1 MFSID
6 YPFEYTK
13 VATEWISAAA
23 ITELE
28 RARVCYQNAI
38 AILRL

>member
-6 YPFEYTK
+6 YPFEDTK

-23 ITELE
+23 VTEAE
-28 RARVCYQNAI
+28 RARVCHQNAT

>member
-6 YPFEYTK
+6 YPFEDTK

-23 ITELE
+23 VTEIE
-28 RARVCYQNAI
+28 RARVCYQNAT